1 MIAKF
6 LLILSIFFNTFG
18 MSGKSLDL
26 DKQVL
31 SSRAGNESVASA
43 SFNSAADLPEIKI
56 PPRVKINAIEPNI
69 YAKNY
74 LLLDS
79 DSNTF
84 LVKQNEN
91 EKVPIAS
98 TTKIMTAVIA
108 LENYKLDDIVT
119 ISSTAAIQVGLDYTT
134 TTNEQISVQNLM
146 KVMLIISSNRAAY
159 AMAEHM
165 DSGDET
171 GVDKF
176 VSMMNERAK
185 SLGMN
190 STEYHDPAGL
200 DTTGWST
207 ASDLS
212 IITKYAMKLPL
223 FAEIVR
229 TPQTTVTS
237 VSGRITHDLKNSNRL
252 VSEWNYPGIIGVK
265 TGYMPEASH
274 CLVAAAK
281 RDGHTLIAIILYTIN
296 DTASASAEEARK
308 LLDWG
313 WQNVTWED

>member
-18 MSGKSLDL
+18 MSAKSLDL
-26 DKQVL
+26 DRQIL
-31 SSRAGNESVASA
+31 SSRAGNESIAAA
-43 SFNSAADLPEIKI
+43 SFNTAIDLPEIKI
-56 PPRVKINAIEPNI
+56 PPRVKASAIEPNI

-79 DSNTF
+79 DSNTY
-84 LVKQNEN
+84 LAMQNEN

-98 TTKIMTAVIA
+98 TTKIMTSVIA

-119 ISSTAAIQVGLDYTT
+119 ISNKAANQVGLDYTT
-134 TTNEQISVQNLM
+134 TTNEQITVQNLL

-165 DSGDET
+165 NTGNET

-176 VSMMNERAK
+176 VALMNEKAK

-229 TPQTTVTS
+229 TPQTTVSS
-237 VSGRITHDLKNSNRL
+237 VSGRISHDLKNSNRL
-252 VSEWNYPGIIGVK
+252 VSEWNYSGILGVK

-281 RDGHTLIAIILYTIN
+281 RDGHTLIAIILYTLN

-313 WQNVTWED
+313 WQNVSWEE